1 MGLSNDE
8 NERSEVRLHLSGI
21 HANTVKN
28 TSAYLFSRT
37 SLSLMHIINAS
48 APLEHRWRGQLFGQG
63 TVIRQDPDVCF
74 YWVVDAGPNRLVL
87 LPLSANKGLMAPCGQ
102 RGKILTCR
110 ENAGLTSISIKDGG
124 DLVWG
129 WVRVEAGWCLARL
142 LGTICIP
149 LRAHLCL
156 PCAPRPPGRGGAPRP
171 PGRGSATTPSTTSCQ
186 QL

>member
-1 MGLSNDE
+1 M
-8 NERSEVRLHLSGI
+8 RLQLSGI

-37 SLSLMHIINAS
+37 SLSLIHIINAS

-110 ENAGLTSISIKDGG
+110 ENAGLMSISIKDGG

-129 WVRVEAGWCLARL
+129 WAEWRLAGALQDCCGQFASHSGRICASALPQSL
-142 LGTICIP
+142 LG
-149 LRAHLCL
+149 
-156 PCAPRPPGRGGAPRP
+156 GA
-171 PGRGSATTPSTTSCQ
+171 
-186 QL
+186 LH